1 MAPARRTSRRPTII
15 RPSPLRRSD
24 LRQVPE
30 RLVHLLRRVLVVLE
44 LAGEERLVA
53 REVEMAV
60 AAQVEDDRLPLA
72 VSLAP
77 ERLLD
82 AAAHRVSR
90 LGPPQDPLRARELPG
105 GMAGPHRGHGGR
117 PE

>member
-44 LAGEERLVA
+44 LAGEERLVG
-53 REVEMAV
+53 RGVEMAV
-60 AAQVEDDRLPLA
+60 AAQIDDGRLLLA
-72 VSLAP
+72 VSLGS
-77 ERLLD
+77 ERLVDDAAQRVCRLARRLD
-82 AAAHRVSR
+82 A
-90 LGPPQDPLRARELPG
+90 LRGRELQG
-105 GMAGPHRGHGGR
+105 GLAGAH
-117 PE
+117 